1 MTKERIENIIKGCK
15 TEKQIVNKL
24 TKEKISFEIL
34 TSEYGYM
41 NIRIYTENG
50 YIRIYQKRKEIFVDT
65 FEKVKLEYSGIPT
78 FFATNSYF

>member
-24 TKEKISFEIL
+24 TKEKISFEVL

-41 NIRIYTENG
+41 NIRIYTDNG

>member
-24 TKEKISFEIL
+24 TKEKISFEVL

-41 NIRIYTENG
+41 NIRIYNENG
-50 YIRIYQKRKEIFVDT
+50 
-65 FEKVKLEYSGIPT
+65 
-78 FFATNSYF
+78 